1 MDVKRTS
8 TDVPRPPA
16 EDVKR
21 PPAGDVKRA
30 SFDAPRNTMDVKRPQ
45 RKNRRRV
52 KLIVYATL
60 GVLVIGFITYGL
72 SRLPKAAMS
81 VSRSTVLT
89 DTVKRG
95 QMLRNVRGLGT
106 LIPEEI
112 RQIAAPVEGRVEQK
126 FVKPGETVGPGTVLV
141 TLSNPTLQQAAVDVQ
156 YQIKSAEADMNNLK
170 SRLESDRM
178 TQQSNVAQIQ
188 SEYQQ
193 AKIQLDA
200 DEELAKEGLVAALT
214 LRVSRVRV
222 EQLANRVE
230 VERKRIEQNKSQ
242 VAAQIAAQQARIEQ
256 LRAQL
261 RLNQEQVASLQV
273 RAGTAGVLQEV
284 TVEVGQQIVPGTNIA
299 RVADPTSLKA
309 ALQIPE
315 TQIKDITIGQPAVI
329 DTRGGGTVA
338 GRVQRIDPAARNGTF
353 TVDVD
358 LEGPMPQG
366 ARVDLSVDGTIEL
379 ERLDDVLYVG
389 RPATGGGGQAT
400 VSLFRLG
407 PDGREATRVQVRLGR
422 TSVNNVEVVEGL
434 NVGDTVIL
442 SDTSQWDGVDRLRL
456 D

>member
-1 MDVKRTS
+1 MDVKRPS
-8 TDVPRPPA
+8 TDA
-16 EDVKR
+16 KR
-21 PPAGDVKRA
+21 PTADIKRA
-30 SFDAPRNTMDVKRPQ
+30 AFDAPSGTMDVKRPQ

-52 KLIVYATL
+52 KLAVYATL
-60 GVLVIGFITYGL
+60 GVLAIALITYGL
-72 SRLPKAAMS
+72 SRLERAAPS

-126 FVKPGETVGPGTVLV
+126 FVKPGETVTAGTVLV
-141 TLSNPTLQQAAVDVQ
+141 ELSNPTLRQAAVDVE
-156 YQIKSAEADMNNLK
+156 YQIKSAEADMNNLR

-178 TQQSNVAQIQ
+178 SQQANLAQVQ
-188 SEYQQ
+188 SEYSQ

-214 LRVSRVRV
+214 LRVSRVKV

-230 VERKRIEQNKSQ
+230 VEKKRIEQNKSQ
-242 VAAQIAAQQARIEQ
+242 VSAQIAAQQARIEQ

-273 RAGTAGVLQEV
+273 RAGTYGVLQEV
-284 TVEVGQQIVPGTNIA
+284 TVEVGQQITPGTNIA

-315 TQIKDITIGQPAVI
+315 TQIKDITIGQTATV
-329 DTRGGGTVA
+329 DTRSGGATVRGT
-338 GRVQRIDPAARNGTF
+338 VQRIDPAARNGTV
-353 TVDVD
+353 TVDVRIEEA
-358 LEGPMPQG
+358 LPQG
-366 ARVDLSVDGTIEL
+366 ARPDLSVDGTIEL
-379 ERLDDVLYVG
+379 ERLDNVLYVG

-400 VSLFRLG
+400 VSLFRVE
-407 PDGREATRVQVRLGR
+407 PEGRTAVRVPVKLGR
-422 TSVNNVEVVEGL
+422 ASVNTVEILDGL
-434 NVGDTVIL
+434 REGDTVIL
-442 SDTSQWDGVDRLRL
+442 SDTSQWDGVDKLRL

>member
-1 MDVKRTS
+1 
-8 TDVPRPPA
+8 
-16 EDVKR
+16 
-21 PPAGDVKRA
+21 
-30 SFDAPRNTMDVKRPQ
+30 
-45 RKNRRRV
+45 
-52 KLIVYATL
+52 
-60 GVLVIGFITYGL
+60 
-72 SRLPKAAMS
+72 
-81 VSRSTVLT
+81 
-89 DTVKRG
+89 
-95 QMLRNVRGLGT
+95 
-106 LIPEEI
+106 
-112 RQIAAPVEGRVEQK
+112 
-126 FVKPGETVGPGTVLV
+126 
-141 TLSNPTLQQAAVDVQ
+141 
-156 YQIKSAEADMNNLK
+156 MNNLR

-178 TQQSNVAQIQ
+178 TQQAALASVQ
-188 SEYQQ
+188 SDYQQ

-200 DEELAKEGLVAALT
+200 DEELAKEGLVATLT

-242 VAAQIAAQQARIEQ
+242 VTAQVAAQQARIEQ

-273 RAGTAGVLQEV
+273 RAGTYGVLQEV
-284 TVEVGQQIVPGTNIA
+284 TVEVGQQITPGTNIA

-315 TQIKDITIGQPAVI
+315 TQIKDIALGQPATI

-353 TVDVD
+353 TVDVR

-400 VSLFRLG
+400 VSLFKVG
-407 PDGREATRVQVRLGR
+407 PDGREATRTQVKLGR

-434 NVGDTVIL
+434 REGETVIL